1 MEFTNRI
8 ILKNN
13 TPYSPRVK
21 SGGVYSGNTEN
32 VGGGNYLPAT
42 PRDDGSYVVNLDNV
56 YFTGNIQSQGEIT
69 AFKPD
74 ETTTTTASITEI
86 INKLNEVFDFQGDKL
101 VIKKDVQYNGTLE
114 KAEASAEQNPNL

>member
-13 TPYSPRVK
+13 TPYSPRIK
-21 SGGVYSGNTEN
+21 NSAYSGSTEN

-42 PRDDGSYVVNLDNV
+42 ARDDGSYVVNLDNV

-69 AFKPD
+69 AFQPN

-101 VIKKDVQYNGTLE
+101 VIKKDVQYVGTFE
-114 KAEASAEQNPNL
+114 QASAEQNPNL

>member
-13 TPYSPRVK
+13 TPYSPRIK
-21 SGGVYSGNTEN
+21 NSAYSGSTEN

-69 AFKPD
+69 AFQPN

-86 INKLNEVFDFQGDKL
+86 IDKLNEVFDFQGDKL
-101 VIKKDVQYNGTLE
+101 VIKKDVQYVGTFE
-114 KAEASAEQNPNL
+114 QASAEQNPNL

>member
-13 TPYSPRVK
+13 TPYSPRIK
-21 SGGVYSGNTEN
+21 NSAYSGSTEN

-86 INKLNEVFDFQGDKL
+86 IDKLNEVFDFQGDKL
-101 VIKKDVQYNGTLE
+101 VIKKDVQYVGTFE
-114 KAEASAEQNPNL
+114 QASAEQNPNL

>member
-42 PRDDGSYVVNLDNV
+42 AKDDGSYVVNLDNV

>member
-1 MEFTNRI
+1 MESINRI

-21 SGGVYSGNTEN
+21 SGVYSGNTEN

-42 PRDDGSYVVNLDNV
+42 PRDDGSYVGNLDNV

-69 AFKPD
+69 AFQPN
-74 ETTTTTASITEI
+74 ETATTTASITEI

-101 VIKKDVQYNGTLE
+101 VIKKDVQYNGTFE
-114 KAEASAEQNPNL
+114 QASLEQNPNL

>member
-21 SGGVYSGNTEN
+21 SGVYSGSSEN
-32 VGGGNYLPAT
+32 VGGGNYLPAAQI
-42 PRDDGSYVVNLDNV
+42 DDGSYVVNLDNV
-56 YFTGNIQSQGEIT
+56 YFSGNIQAQGEIT

-101 VIKKDVQYNGTLE
+101 VIKKDVQYNGTFE
-114 KAEASAEQNPNL
+114 QASAEQNPNL

>member
-21 SGGVYSGNTEN
+21 SGVYSGSTEN

-101 VIKKDVQYNGTLE
+101 VIKKDVQYNGTFE
-114 KAEASAEQNPNL
+114 KASAEQNPNL

>member
-1 MEFTNRI
+1 MEFTSRI

-21 SGGVYSGNTEN
+21 SGSISDNTEN
-32 VGGGNYLPAT
+32 VVGGNYLPAT
-42 PRDDGSYVVNLDNV
+42 ARDDGSYVVNLDNV
-56 YFTGNIQSQGEIT
+56 YFTGNIQSQGEMT

-101 VIKKDVQYNGTLE
+101 VIKKDVQYNGTFE
-114 KAEASAEQNPNL
+114 KSSLEQNPDLNP

>member
-21 SGGVYSGNTEN
+21 SGAYSGSTEN

-42 PRDDGSYVVNLDNV
+42 ARDDGSYVVNLDNV

-69 AFKPD
+69 AFQPD
-74 ETTTTTASITEI
+74 ETATTTASITEI

-101 VIKKDVQYNGTLE
+101 VIKIDVQYVGTFE
-114 KAEASAEQNPNL
+114 QASAEQNPNL

>member
-21 SGGVYSGNTEN
+21 SGDVYSGSTEN

-42 PRDDGSYVVNLDNV
+42 ARDDGSYVVNLDNV

-101 VIKKDVQYNGTLE
+101 VIKKDVQYVGTFE
-114 KAEASAEQNPNL
+114 QASAEQNPNL